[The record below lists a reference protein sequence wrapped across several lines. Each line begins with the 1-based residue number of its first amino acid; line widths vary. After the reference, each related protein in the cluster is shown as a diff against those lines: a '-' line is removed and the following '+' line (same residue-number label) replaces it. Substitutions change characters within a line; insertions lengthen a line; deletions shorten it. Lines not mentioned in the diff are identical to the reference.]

1 MYKNLISI
9 GYHYPMII
17 QLLNSK
23 NIFLLGFN
31 ISTPKESQIYSMIYY
46 SLLNLAYA
54 HCSLLSTD
62 SIVTCRW
69 FYILKFVKN
78 TIFLGQKC
86 CVFPFTFKLLSPYI
100 YYPFCT

>member
-9 GYHYPMII
+9 SYYYPMII

-31 ISTPKESQIYSMIYY
+31 INTPKESQIYSMIYY

-54 HCSLLSTD
+54 HCILLCAD
-62 SIVTCRW
+62 SIVPSEW
-69 FYILKFVKN
+69 FLILKVC
-78 TIFLGQKC
+78 QKYHFSRSEML
-86 CVFPFTFKLLSPYI
+86 CVSRNV
-100 YYPFCT
+100 

>member
-9 GYHYPMII
+9 GYYYPMII

-31 ISTPKESQIYSMIYY
+31 LSTPKESQIYSMIYY

-54 HCSLLSTD
+54 HCILLSAD
-62 SIVTCRW
+62 SIVTYGW
-69 FYILKFVKN
+69 FLILKVC
-78 TIFLGQKC
+78 QKYHFPRSEML
-86 CVFPFTFKLLSPYI
+86 CVSRNV
-100 YYPFCT
+100 